1 MITTEKINQPPG
13 NSESNNSPPS
23 LHKKDRWMPFAYG
36 AIALLNGLGGNLAL
50 VPVAIGSGIIAY
62 IYPYIHGRKL
72 SGGVKLFYLALM
84 GLLVFAFFNLMG
96 NPARAQFMQEAQTF
110 FTASFGDATEAID
123 FTFNVLRGLYI
134 IYLAIAFIGV
144 FNSVRQDEDW
154 VTAARTPI
162 VVILVVTVADIL
174 TNLITGA

>member
-1 MITTEKINQPPG
+1 MITTEKINRPPR
-13 NSESNNSPPS
+13 NSESKNSPPS
-23 LHKKDRWMPFAYG
+23 SHKKDRYVPLAYL

-72 SGGVKLFYLALM
+72 AGGVKLFYLALM
-84 GLLVFAFFNLMG
+84 GILVFAFLNLMG

-110 FTASFGDATEAID
+110 FNTSFSGATDAID
-123 FTFNVLRGLYI
+123 FTFNVLRGIYI

-162 VVILVVTVADIL
+162 LVILVVTLGDIL
-174 TNLITGA
+174 TNLITGP